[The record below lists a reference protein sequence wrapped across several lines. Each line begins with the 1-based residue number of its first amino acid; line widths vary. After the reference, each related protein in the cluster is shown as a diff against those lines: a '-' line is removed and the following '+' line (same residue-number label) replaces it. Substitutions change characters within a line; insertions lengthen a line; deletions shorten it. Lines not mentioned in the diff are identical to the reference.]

1 MIERFSTQTNSDSA
15 TSAPGSNDG
24 KATSNIGPKD
34 QVNDRGTKFS
44 EFPILWTGGG
54 LDRIAERPEPP
65 RPQPPGSLLR
75 AKVTALAIAVGMLPV
90 LAVGTA
96 TYYFGTRAITEQAT
110 QFRRAGTMGLV
121 EAESMQQRQLQSLA
135 GLLVGTGATA
145 LLSGTIAAFW
155 ANRSIRSA
163 TATAAAT
170 TAQEA
175 GQARAVRTQLFTDAV
190 YQIRA
195 SVNKADILKAAVE
208 ETRNVIGSDR
218 VLVYSLD
225 ENSQGI
231 VIAESVAQGWP
242 KALKA
247 TIKDPC
253 FGAKYIEKY
262 QNGRVHAID
271 DIYKV
276 NLGQC
281 YLEQLEAF
289 AVRANLVAPLLNEGK
304 LIGLLIAH
312 QCSGPRVWQQSEID
326 LFTQIATQVGFAL
339 DNAKLLAERA
349 SLQEQVDIETKWK
362 EFFVDATRH
371 IHASLNQEDVFKAAV
386 EEARRVLASDRVLVY
401 SVDRKS
407 QGIVVAE
414 SVVPGWPRA
423 FGVTIKDPCFEAR
436 YIEKYKNG
444 RVKALNNIYEAGMT
458 PCYID
463 QLETLA
469 VKANLVAPII
479 NEGKLIGLLVA
490 HQCSGPRVWKQV
502 EIRWFAQ
509 IATQVGFALDN
520 VKLIRQVEQMSQEA
534 EAVAHERRQEKAGL
548 QHEILEILSNSEDAL
563 ETFSKEASRQVE
575 AVTVAISQIQ
585 ALADYTR
592 GITAN
597 AQKVELQVQQAS
609 QAVQAE
615 HENVNRTVDSI
626 AALRETV
633 EDTAVNVKHLSQTAQ
648 NISQV
653 VSLIKEL
660 AVQMNRQAINAT
672 IEAGRSGDDGQ
683 VSIVF
688 IAEAVRSFTIELTRV
703 TADIEPLL
711 AELETQAITM
721 AGAMDTGKEQVVAG
735 IESTKET
742 RQKLNQIATI
752 NVKIST
758 LVSNMTEAAAGQAQ
772 ISNCASQTVLEVAN
786 LANYTSEQS
795 AAVAESF
802 TKLAAVA
809 QYLQTSAGLLKS
821 N

>member
-1 MIERFSTQTNSDSA
+1 LI
-15 TSAPGSNDG
+15 
-24 KATSNIGPKD
+24 
-34 QVNDRGTKFS
+34 
-44 EFPILWTGGG
+44 
-54 LDRIAERPEPP
+54 
-65 RPQPPGSLLR
+65 
-75 AKVTALAIAVGMLPV
+75 
-90 LAVGTA
+90 
-96 TYYFGTRAITEQAT
+96 
-110 QFRRAGTMGLV
+110 
-121 EAESMQQRQLQSLA
+121 QQRQLESLA
-135 GLLVGTGATA
+135 GLLVGTGVTA

-175 GQARAVRTQLFTDAV
+175 GQARAVRTKLFTDAV
-190 YQIRA
+190 YQIRT
-195 SVNKADILKAAVE
+195 SLNKADILKAAVE
-208 ETRNVIGSDR
+208 ETRKAIGLDR
-218 VLVYSLD
+218 VIVYSLD

-262 QNGRVHAID
+262 QNGRIHAID
-271 DIYKV
+271 DVYKA

-289 AVRANLVAPLLNEGK
+289 AVRANLVAPLNNEGK

-312 QCSGPRVWQQSEID
+312 QCSGPHFWQQSEID

-362 EFFVDATRH
+362 EFFADATRH
-371 IHASLNQEDVFKAAV
+371 IHASLNEEDVFKAAV

-407 QGIVVAE
+407 QGVVIAE

-423 FGVTIKDPCFEAR
+423 FGVTIEDPCFEAR
-436 YIEKYKNG
+436 YIAKYKNG

-458 PCYID
+458 PCYIE

-469 VKANLVAPII
+469 VKANLVTPILH
-479 NEGKLIGLLVA
+479 EGKLIGLLVA
-490 HQCSGPRVWKQV
+490 HQCSGPRVWKRV
-502 EIRWFAQ
+502 EISWFTQ

-520 VKLIRQVEQMSQEA
+520 VKLIKQVKQMSQNA
-534 EAVAHERRQEKAGL
+534 EAVAHEWRQEKAAL
-548 QHEILEILSNSEDAL
+548 QQQIAEILRNSETAF
-563 ETFSKEASRQVE
+563 EVFSKEASRQVE
-575 AVTVAISQIQ
+575 TVTDAITQIQ
-585 ALADYTR
+585 AIADYTR

-597 AQKVELQVQQAS
+597 AQKVELQVQQAT
-609 QAVQAE
+609 QALQAE
-615 HENVNRTVDSI
+615 HETVNRTVDSI
-626 AALRETV
+626 ATLRETV
-633 EDTAVNVKHLSQTAQ
+633 EDTAVDVKHLSQTAK
-648 NISQV
+648 NISQI
-653 VSLIKEL
+653 VSRIKEL
-660 AVQMNRQAINAT
+660 AVQMNHQAINAT
-672 IEAGRSGDDGQ
+672 IEAGRTGDNGQ
-683 VSIVF
+683 VSVVF
-688 IAEAVRSFTIELTRV
+688 IAEAVRSFTVELTKAA
-703 TADIEPLL
+703 TDIEPLL
-711 AELETQAITM
+711 EELETEVIIMTA
-721 AGAMDTGKEQVVAG
+721 AMETGKGQVVSG
-735 IESTKET
+735 LESTKET

-752 NVKIST
+752 SVKISA

-772 ISNCASQTVLEVAN
+772 TSNSASRTVLEIAN
-786 LANYTSEQS
+786 LANHTSEQS

-802 TKLAAVA
+802 TKLAAIA
-809 QYLQTSAGLLKS
+809 QYLQTSASLVKV